1 MKALYCRNENIK
13 SLISKPYLRMVIPV
27 YEKEEKATDSDIDQ
41 VRKYKAVKKPAAK
54 LSRKLI

>member
-1 MKALYCRNENIK
+1 MKTFQRRNENIK
-13 SLISKPYLRMVIPV
+13 SLISKPYLCMVIPV
-27 YEKEEKATDSDIDQ
+27 YEKKEKATDPDVDK